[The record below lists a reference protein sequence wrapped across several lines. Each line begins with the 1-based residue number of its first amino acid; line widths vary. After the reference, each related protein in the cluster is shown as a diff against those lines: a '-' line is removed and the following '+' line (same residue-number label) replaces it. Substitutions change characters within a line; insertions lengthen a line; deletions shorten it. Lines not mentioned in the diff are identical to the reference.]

1 MGDEAVVT
9 TGGTLSGILRFVVVV
24 EPYAT
29 LLNTAAMLFSRF
41 APSSARRQW
50 NKRGGLESISG
61 RVGVGMENERASLD
75 RVVLVVVII
84 DLPKFES
91 KLAKLSSMPA
101 TKPPK
106 NTMNRSTRRPVLVML
121 CTPLLLRL
129 RRKDFV
135 VNRLL

>member
-1 MGDEAVVT
+1 
-9 TGGTLSGILRFVVVV
+9 
-24 EPYAT
+24 
-29 LLNTAAMLFSRF
+29 
-41 APSSARRQW
+41 
-50 NKRGGLESISG
+50 
-61 RVGVGMENERASLD
+61 MENERASLD